1 MTNKA
6 NMGKW
11 AEKQAALYLEE
22 CSRESSYFAWHRF
35 PDARAA
41 RGLLAAQPADFLVSF
56 KSFYGNRTIYL
67 EVKECAN
74 PKRLPKAKI
83 GQYGLLYKFWLTGA
97 HVLVLVFMSAT
108 GKWVGLDGETLFQY
122 DECPASFPLHDLK
135 TYDSAAEALADYF
148 KRLDS

>member
-11 AEKQAALYLEE
+11 AEKQTALFLEQ
-22 CSRESSYFAWHRF
+22 CSRESSTFAWHRF

-41 RGLLAAQPADFLVSF
+41 RGLLAAQPADMMVCHGGHFTL
-56 KSFYGNRTIYL
+56 L
-67 EVKECAN
+67 EVKETAN
-74 PKRLPKAKI
+74 PKRLPKSKLS
-83 GQYGLLYKFWLTGA
+83 QYGSLLKFHLAGA
-97 HVLVLVFMSAT
+97 HILVLVFMSAT
-108 GKWVGLDGETLFQY
+108 GKWVGLNGETLFQY

-148 KRLDS
+148 KRLYS